1 MSSAE
6 STERRNAT
14 RQQIEHMLAERQQ
27 LLGLLIQA
35 SNLKGD
41 NLELQDKELL
51 EEFCQVLT
59 DYVAAGHF
67 GLYERIAEGRERRQE
82 VANISRNIYPRIE
95 ESTQQALEFS
105 EKYSTRENSNNTN
118 LANDLSRLGEL
129 LVARIELE
137 DQLISKILA
146 GGSED

>member
-41 NLELQDKELL
+41 SLELQDKELL

-137 DQLISKILA
+137 DQLISKILG